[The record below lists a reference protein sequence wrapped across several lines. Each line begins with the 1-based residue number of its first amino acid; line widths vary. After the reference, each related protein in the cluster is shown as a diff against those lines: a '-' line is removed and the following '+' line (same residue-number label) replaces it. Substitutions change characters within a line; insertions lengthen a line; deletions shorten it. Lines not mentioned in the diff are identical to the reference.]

1 MGRNNTGKS
10 AFIEA
15 ASLAS
20 AAYAG
25 WYDANG
31 GDLLEG
37 IIENRGGWEYADL
50 MIRMGAANAEI
61 VSEGE
66 NATTVRIVK
75 ELSKLPE
82 NARSSLTRSID
93 SVIDETYHEEMDRL
107 IKPKKYEARRS
118 EIMIRDLE
126 RKIMRARR
134 DSLRQPK
141 VFIANVNEEKR
152 DGEAAAVF
160 GTSSEAIIE
169 SDYYEFVPEEMI
181 IRSVAKKESNTVFPL
196 FPSYVTFEQFFRR
209 LTRTGRVASL
219 IEDLRERIDY
229 FKDIREVED
238 DFLVSLKYR
247 TKPVPIQSMG
257 DGFSSILALLTA
269 VWIAKGG
276 IVFMEEPETSLHPG
290 FMKIL
295 MDHIVNSANRD
306 KVQYIISTHSSDFLD
321 LLSEIPS
328 ELFSVIRLQG
338 IEGTAQIDYSVL
350 SGSEAIEE
358 LKELKMDLRG
368 P

>member
-1 MGRNNTGKS
+1 M
-10 AFIEA
+10 
-15 ASLAS
+15 ASTAN
-20 AAYAG
+20 AG
-25 WYDANG
+25 WYDAIG
-31 GDLLEG
+31 EDLLEG
-37 IIENRGGWEYADL
+37 IVENRGGWEYADL
-50 MIRMGAANAEI
+50 MIRIGAANAEI

-66 NATTVRIVK
+66 NAATVRIVK

-107 IKPKKYEARRS
+107 VKPKKYEARRS
-118 EIMIRDLE
+118 EIMIRDLQ

-134 DSLRQPK
+134 DSLRQAK
-141 VFIANVNEEKR
+141 VLIANANEKKR
-152 DGEAAAVF
+152 DSEAAAVF
-160 GTSSEAIIE
+160 GTPSEAIME
-169 SDYYEFVPEEMI
+169 SDYWEFVAQEMI
-181 IRSVAKKESNTVFPL
+181 VRSVTKKESNTVFPL
-196 FPSYVTFEQFFRR
+196 NPSYETFEQFFRR
-209 LTRTGRVASL
+209 LTRMGKVASL

-229 FKDIREVED
+229 FKDIREVEE

-247 TKPVPIQSMG
+247 AKPVPIQSMG
-257 DGFSSILALLTA
+257 DGFSSVLALLTA
-269 VWIAKGG
+269 VWIAKEG
-276 IVFMEEPETSLHPG
+276 IVLMEEPETSLHPG

-295 MDHIVNSANRD
+295 MDHIVNSADRD

-321 LLSEIPS
+321 LLPDVQPD
-328 ELFSVIRLQG
+328 LFSVIRLQG
-338 IEGTAQIDYSVL
+338 IEGTAQIDYSML